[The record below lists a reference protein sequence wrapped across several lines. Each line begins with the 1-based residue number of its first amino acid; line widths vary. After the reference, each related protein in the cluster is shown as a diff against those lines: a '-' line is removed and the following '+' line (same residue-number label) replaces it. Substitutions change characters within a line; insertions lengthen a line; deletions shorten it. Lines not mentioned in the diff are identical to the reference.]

1 MTYTTESIQK
11 TIDLCREE
19 MAKCDALSP
28 VLRNTIELILQI
40 LMYLL
45 VKTTPRNSSM
55 PPSRDPN
62 FRAEGRSKSRRPPGG
77 QEGHQGVTLQPVN
90 DPDQVIPI
98 EMKPEDVPSG
108 YRKVGYEAR
117 QVFDII
123 LKRHVTEYRADVY
136 EDDKGHVW

>member
-40 LMYLL
+40 LMYFL

-62 FRAEGRSKSRRPPGG
+62 FGSS
-77 QEGHQGVTLQPVN
+77 GVF
-90 DPDQVIPI
+90 
-98 EMKPEDVPSG
+98 
-108 YRKVGYEAR
+108 VGKNLP
-117 QVFDII
+117 QNN
-123 LKRHVTEYRADVY
+123 VY
-136 EDDKGHVW
+136 F